1 MLAGEV
7 VALHSSRCHPP
18 RIYKKNYRRA
28 GLKERHRHKGELT
41 MRTSIAVLLLSSL
54 LWGWPS
60 SVSAE
65 DLKLGYVDLQ
75 RALNDSKAGQEAKE
89 KFKGEVDKAE
99 KVLERRK
106 NEVEKLKDEL
116 EKKGLLLND
125 DQREALERDYRD
137 KLREFE
143 RAYKDSQQELQIKD
157 RQLTG
162 RILEDLRQVIFQI
175 GEQGSYT
182 VILEGNNTV
191 VLYGAKAIDLT
202 DTVISAYNQ
211 KGTKVSQSPA
221 TGKTAAA
228 N

>member
-1 MLAGEV
+1 MRACISV
-7 VALHSSRCHPP
+7 VL
-18 RIYKKNYRRA
+18 
-28 GLKERHRHKGELT
+28 
-41 MRTSIAVLLLSSL
+41 VSSL
-54 LWGWPS
+54 LWMWPS
-60 SVSAE
+60 STFAE
-65 DLKLGYVDLQ
+65 DIKLGYVDLQ
-75 RALNDSKAGQEAKE
+75 RALNDSSAGKAAKE
-89 KFKGEVDKAE
+89 KFKSEVSRAE
-99 KVLERRK
+99 QVLEKRK

-125 DQREALERDYRD
+125 DQRDALERDYRD

-162 RILEDLRQVIFQI
+162 RILEELRQVIYQI
-175 GEQGSYT
+175 GEQGNYT

-202 DTVISAYNQ
+202 QTVIGAYNQ
-211 KGTKVSQSPA
+211 KGTKVSQSKA
-221 TGKTAAA
+221 SGKTAAA